1 METHTVVIGGDGTTK
16 EDFER
21 MISRES
27 VTTSET
33 TITKTMV
40 SIDSNKRFRQDRGL
54 QSSTS
59 VISNGSYFKCANHFW
74 SFVLGS
80 ELPSVKSCS

>member
-21 MISRES
+21 MISHES
-27 VTTSET
+27 ITTSET

-40 SIDSNKRFRQDRGL
+40 SINCNKHFRQDSGRK
-54 QSSTS
+54 SSS
-59 VISNGSYFKCANHFW
+59 SNFKCANHFLVVCVTF
-74 SFVLGS
+74 S
-80 ELPSVKSCS
+80 LPSVKSCS